1 MDVSSLRGSTCNS
14 TDSAAARPPGRL
26 LRQEA
31 AEQAQQ
37 VRDAFNMALRINY
50 LEEQLL
56 LLKGGEDSTKT
67 EALVE
72 LAELRVTLN
81 AREHELRQRTL
92 EFTRVVDDLKA
103 QVEEAKVAGDRAPPS
118 PEEQKKGSCAV
129 ASSSTAIKQYQR
141 ICLKLRDKLDAM
153 TKQREKSLSDASNL
167 QEQVDKLSTDLR
179 GERKAMRDLKGDY
192 ETALHRMYE
201 LEAQT
206 WTHRCDQQRVTHERE
221 MLLVRE
227 DLQYLKAEKA
237 NINEELRQ
245 DAEKDLVDLND
256 RNRVLL
262 EDLREC
268 YRNYTATYRENRNLL
283 KAARIYKSAL
293 AIRDDDVRKYT
304 QRLEVSSSLDVARQA
319 VMEQLQETRRLLSAT
334 SKRLECNN
342 RIRSEDVQRVAD
354 RILQIESVSK
364 RWGWTF
370 AKFQELQQRVA
381 DKLSRRYDGS
391 KKQPRWVVDAK
402 QECLSLQ
409 VEASILSRTICSLI
423 SNPVRLQQLVIDEE
437 VTGTLGSRSNTRVPI
452 CHSPKSTDGE
462 RLINLSKQ
470 LEKVE
475 ACILQ
480 QTS

>member
-1 MDVSSLRGSTCNS
+1 MG
-14 TDSAAARPPGRL
+14 
-26 LRQEA
+26 
-31 AEQAQQ
+31 
-37 VRDAFNMALRINY
+37 
-50 LEEQLL
+50 
-56 LLKGGEDSTKT
+56 K
-67 EALVE
+67 
-72 LAELRVTLN
+72 
-81 AREHELRQRTL
+81 
-92 EFTRVVDDLKA
+92 
-103 QVEEAKVAGDRAPPS
+103 
-118 PEEQKKGSCAV
+118 
-129 ASSSTAIKQYQR
+129 
-141 ICLKLRDKLDAM
+141 
-153 TKQREKSLSDASNL
+153 
-167 QEQVDKLSTDLR
+167 
-179 GERKAMRDLKGDY
+179 
-192 ETALHRMYE
+192 
-201 LEAQT
+201 
-206 WTHRCDQQRVTHERE
+206 
-221 MLLVRE
+221 
-227 DLQYLKAEKA
+227 
-237 NINEELRQ
+237 

-268 YRNYTATYRENRNLL
+268 YRNYTATYRENRKLL
-283 KAARIYKSAL
+283 KAARIHKSAL